1 MEIVFECGGVTGHR
15 LFEDLRLFA
24 FVQHFGEQPEV
35 VPLGFRVFGQ
45 GEEMAA
51 DQQWLI
57 TLAFGQLEVAAM
69 TFEGA
74 FGQMLAALA
83 VDEAARVI
91 VVFEV
96 GQGVATV
103 FAFQGQA
110 RFFEV
115 VVATGGAAGAG
126 FQAQVEALDNR
137 VAGDHAGVL
146 LIGHRGQFR
155 EHRLVIAENELVRVG
170 AVLEVEVNAFFLAQA
185 LDEVQIRLV
194 VLHAV
199 DAFRI
204 DRTGLEFVGVALDAV
219 LFQHHA
225 DDFRHAEVLEDAL
238 VDAVREVSQLR
249 AQRHRITGQ
258 AFARV
263 TLRGAVDLAMDAAA
277 VRRQLQ
283 EGHYSSMI
291 RGAWVDS
298 YLQTQ
303 ELLGLKEGQGV
314 SSEDE
319 ADYKAF
325 EARLQEQMA
334 NYRKTMATDEDRSE
348 FALFEKYHDTY
359 MQIQDAVLDLHKRNL
374 EADAIKLFNEKL
386 TPAWYTGRMK
396 LNDIIG
402 ENKVVADTAMANI
415 DDAVATAKVSMV
427 ISLLVAVLAAGLCGL
442 LLMRAIM
449 APMNRI
455 VTILDIMR
463 TGDLSSRLNLD
474 RKDEFGAVET
484 GFNDMMTELTSLVSQ
499 AQRSSVQ
506 VTTSVTEIAATSKQ
520 QQATAT
526 ETAATTTEIGATSR
540 EIAATSRDLV
550 RTMTE
555 VSTAADQASVLAG
568 SGQQGLARMEDTM
581 HSVMGAADLVNA
593 KLAILNEKA
602 GNINQVVVTIVKV
615 ADQTNL
621 LSLNAAIEAEKAGEY
636 GRGFAVV
643 ATEVRRLADQTAV
656 ATYDIEQ
663 MVREIQSAV
672 SAGVMGMDKFS
683 EEVRRGMSEV
693 QQVGEQLS
701 QIIHQVQA
709 LAPRVLMVNEGMQ
722 AQATGAE
729 QINHALVQLGD
740 ASSQTVESL
749 RQASFAIDELS
760 QVAVGLRSGVS
771 RFKV

>member
-1 MEIVFECGGVTGHR
+1 MKNWT
-15 LFEDLRLFA
+15 LRQRILASFA
-24 FVQHFGEQPEV
+24 VII
-35 VPLGFRVFGQ
+35 
-45 GEEMAA
+45 A
-51 DQQWLI
+51 I
-57 TLAFGQLEVAAM
+57 
-69 TFEGA
+69 
-74 FGQMLAALA
+74 MLLM
-83 VDEAARVI
+83 
-91 VVFEV
+91 
-96 GQGVATV
+96 
-103 FAFQGQA
+103 
-110 RFFEV
+110 V
-115 VVATGGAAGAG
+115 VVSYSRLLKI
-126 FQAQVEALDNR
+126 EAS
-137 VAGDHAGVL
+137 
-146 LIGHRGQFR
+146 
-155 EHRLVIAENELVRVG
+155 ETSVR
-170 AVLEVEVNAFFLAQA
+170 
-185 LDEVQIRLV
+185 D
-194 VLHAV
+194 
-199 DAFRI
+199 
-204 DRTGLEFVGVALDAV
+204 DAV
-219 LFQHHA
+219 PG
-225 DDFRHAEVLEDAL
+225 VY
-238 VDAVREVSQLR
+238 
-249 AQRHRITGQ
+249 
-258 AFARV
+258 
-263 TLRGAVDLAMDAAA
+263 
-277 VRRQLQ
+277 
-283 EGHYSSMI
+283 YSSMI
-291 RGAWVDS
+291 RSAWVDS
-298 YLQTQ
+298 YLQIQ
-303 ELLGLKEGQGV
+303 KMLGMEVGQGV
-314 SSEDE
+314 SAEDVE
-319 ADYKAF
+319 EFKSF
-325 EARLQEQMA
+325 EQRLEQEMA
-334 NYRKTMATDEDRSE
+334 NYAGTIQGVEDRAE
-348 FALFEKYHDTY
+348 FEEFEKAHQAYNRLLGMALELHKNK
-359 MQIQDAVLDLHKRNL
+359 QDA
-374 EADAIKLFNEKL
+374 EANKLFIEQL
-386 TPAWYTGRMK
+386 TPAWTAGRLK
-396 LNDIIG
+396 LNAIIT
-402 ENKVVADTAMANI
+402 ENKGVADHATAAI
-415 DDAVATAKVSMV
+415 DDAVTAAKISMGV
-427 ISLLVAVLAAGLCGL
+427 SLLVAVLAAGLCGL

-455 VTILDIMR
+455 VKILEIMR
-463 TGDLSSRLNLD
+463 TGDLSNRLNLD

-484 GFNDMMTELTSLVSQ
+484 GFNDMMTELTALVSQ

>member
-1 MEIVFECGGVTGHR
+1 MKNWTLRQRILASFAVIIAIMLLMVVVSYSR
-15 LFEDLRLFA
+15 LLKIEA
-24 FVQHFGEQPEV
+24 
-35 VPLGFRVFGQ
+35 
-45 GEEMAA
+45 GEERMRTDA
-51 DQQWLI
+51 I
-57 TLAFGQLEVAAM
+57 P
-69 TFEGA
+69 
-74 FGQMLAALA
+74 
-83 VDEAARVI
+83 
-91 VVFEV
+91 
-96 GQGVATV
+96 GVY
-103 FAFQGQA
+103 
-110 RFFEV
+110 
-115 VVATGGAAGAG
+115 
-126 FQAQVEALDNR
+126 
-137 VAGDHAGVL
+137 
-146 LIGHRGQFR
+146 
-155 EHRLVIAENELVRVG
+155 
-170 AVLEVEVNAFFLAQA
+170 
-185 LDEVQIRLV
+185 
-194 VLHAV
+194 
-199 DAFRI
+199 
-204 DRTGLEFVGVALDAV
+204 
-219 LFQHHA
+219 
-225 DDFRHAEVLEDAL
+225 
-238 VDAVREVSQLR
+238 
-249 AQRHRITGQ
+249 
-258 AFARV
+258 
-263 TLRGAVDLAMDAAA
+263 
-277 VRRQLQ
+277 
-283 EGHYSSMI
+283 YSSMI
-291 RGAWVDS
+291 RSAWVDS
-298 YLQTQ
+298 YLLTQ
-303 ELLGLKEGQGV
+303 QILGFKQGQGI
-314 SSEDE
+314 SPENAADFKSFEQRLQQHMASYRATINGREDQVE
-319 ADYKAF
+319 FDAF
-325 EARLQEQMA
+325 ETQHQEF
-334 NYRKTMATDEDRSE
+334 NR
-348 FALFEKYHDTY
+348 
-359 MQIQDAVLDLHKRNL
+359 IQAVVLDLHQQNKDA
-374 EADAIKLFNEKL
+374 EANRTFNEQL
-386 TPAWYTGRMK
+386 TPAWIAGRMR
-396 LNDIIG
+396 LNDVIS
-402 ENKVVADTAMANI
+402 ENKSVADAATTAI
-415 DDAVATAKVSMV
+415 DDAVAAAKVSMGL
-427 ISLLVAVLAAGLCGL
+427 SLLIAVLAAGLCGL

-455 VTILDIMR
+455 VKILDVMR
-463 TGDLSSRLNLD
+463 TGDLSGRLNLD

-484 GFNDMMTELTSLVSQ
+484 GFNDMMTELTALVSQ

-540 EIAATSRDLV
+540 EIAATSKDLV

-749 RQASFAIDELS
+749 RQASFAIDEFRPGGRG
-760 QVAVGLRSGVS
+760 AA
-771 RFKV
+771 

>member
-1 MEIVFECGGVTGHR
+1 MKNWT
-15 LFEDLRLFA
+15 LRQRILASFA
-24 FVQHFGEQPEV
+24 VII
-35 VPLGFRVFGQ
+35 
-45 GEEMAA
+45 A
-51 DQQWLI
+51 I
-57 TLAFGQLEVAAM
+57 
-69 TFEGA
+69 
-74 FGQMLAALA
+74 MLLM
-83 VDEAARVI
+83 
-91 VVFEV
+91 
-96 GQGVATV
+96 
-103 FAFQGQA
+103 
-110 RFFEV
+110 V
-115 VVATGGAAGAG
+115 VVSYSRLLKIEAGENSMRDDAIP
-126 FQAQVEALDNR
+126 
-137 VAGDHAGVL
+137 GVY
-146 LIGHRGQFR
+146 F
-155 EHRLVIAENELVRVG
+155 
-170 AVLEVEVNAFFLAQA
+170 
-185 LDEVQIRLV
+185 
-194 VLHAV
+194 
-199 DAFRI
+199 
-204 DRTGLEFVGVALDAV
+204 
-219 LFQHHA
+219 
-225 DDFRHAEVLEDAL
+225 
-238 VDAVREVSQLR
+238 
-249 AQRHRITGQ
+249 
-258 AFARV
+258 
-263 TLRGAVDLAMDAAA
+263 
-277 VRRQLQ
+277 
-283 EGHYSSMI
+283 SSMI
-291 RGAWVDS
+291 RGAWVDT
-298 YLQTQ
+298 YLRTQ
-303 ELLGLKEGQGV
+303 EIIGLKQNQDI
-314 SSEDE
+314 SSEDK
-319 ADYKAF
+319 ADFKAF
-325 EARLQEQMA
+325 EERLLTQMA
-334 NYRKTMATDEDRSE
+334 NYRRTLSSREDHTE
-348 FALFEKYHDTY
+348 FDAFEKDHEDFNR
-359 MQIQDAVLDLHKRNL
+359 IQAAVLDLHQKRQ
-374 EADAIKLFNEKL
+374 EAEEIRLFNEQL
-386 TPAWYTGRMK
+386 TPAWIAGRMK
-396 LNDIIG
+396 LNDIIN
-402 ENKVVADTAMANI
+402 ENKVVADAASDAI
-415 DDAVATAKVSMV
+415 DDAVATAKVSMGV
-427 ISLLVAVLAAGLCGL
+427 SLLVAILAAGLCGL

-455 VTILDIMR
+455 VSILDVMR
-463 TGDLSSRLNLD
+463 TGDLSGRLNLE

-484 GFNDMMTELTSLVSQ
+484 GFNDMMTELTALVSQ

-555 VSTAADQASVLAG
+555 VSSAADQASVLAG

-683 EEVRRGMSEV
+683 EEVRRGMAEV

>member
-1 MEIVFECGGVTGHR
+1 VKNWTLRQRILASFAVIIAIMLLMVVVSYSR
-15 LFEDLRLFA
+15 LLKIEA
-24 FVQHFGEQPEV
+24 
-35 VPLGFRVFGQ
+35 
-45 GEEMAA
+45 GEES
-51 DQQWLI
+51 
-57 TLAFGQLEVAAM
+57 
-69 TFEGA
+69 
-74 FGQMLAALA
+74 
-83 VDEAARVI
+83 
-91 VVFEV
+91 
-96 GQGVATV
+96 
-103 FAFQGQA
+103 
-110 RFFEV
+110 
-115 VVATGGAAGAG
+115 
-126 FQAQVEALDNR
+126 
-137 VAGDHAGVL
+137 
-146 LIGHRGQFR
+146 
-155 EHRLVIAENELVRVG
+155 VR
-170 AVLEVEVNAFFLAQA
+170 
-185 LDEVQIRLV
+185 D
-194 VLHAV
+194 
-199 DAFRI
+199 
-204 DRTGLEFVGVALDAV
+204 DAV
-219 LFQHHA
+219 PGVYL
-225 DDFRHAEVLEDAL
+225 
-238 VDAVREVSQLR
+238 
-249 AQRHRITGQ
+249 
-258 AFARV
+258 
-263 TLRGAVDLAMDAAA
+263 
-277 VRRQLQ
+277 
-283 EGHYSSMI
+283 SSMI
-291 RGAWVDS
+291 RSAWVDS
-298 YLQTQ
+298 YLDT
-303 ELLGLKEGQGV
+303 LDIIGLRK
-314 SSEDE
+314 DKTLTDADK
-319 ADYKAF
+319 ADYKSF
-325 EARLQEQMA
+325 EARILTQMA
-334 NYRKTMATDEDRSE
+334 NYKATINGADDQAEFDKFEALHQAYNKALATVTDSLQRNDVVAARKVFDEE
-348 FALFEKYHDTY
+348 
-359 MQIQDAVLDLHKRNL
+359 
-374 EADAIKLFNEKL
+374 L
-386 TPAWYTGRMK
+386 TPTWTAGRKK
-396 LNDIIG
+396 LNDIIT
-402 ENKVVADTAMANI
+402 ENKNVADRATSAI
-415 DDAVATAKVSMV
+415 DDAVSAAKISMGVSL
-427 ISLLVAVLAAGLCGL
+427 ILAILAAGLCGL

-449 APMNRI
+449 APMKRI
-455 VTILDIMR
+455 VDILEIMR
-463 TGDLSSRLNLD
+463 TGDLSKRLNLE

-484 GFNDMMTELTSLVSQ
+484 GFNDMMTELTALVSQ

-540 EIAATSRDLV
+540 EIAATSKDLV

-555 VSTAADQASVLAG
+555 VSTAADQASVAAG
-568 SGQQGLARMEDTM
+568 SGQQGLARMEETM

-683 EEVRRGMSEV
+683 EEVRRGMFEV

>member
-1 MEIVFECGGVTGHR
+1 MKNWT
-15 LFEDLRLFA
+15 LRQRILASFA
-24 FVQHFGEQPEV
+24 VII
-35 VPLGFRVFGQ
+35 
-45 GEEMAA
+45 A
-51 DQQWLI
+51 I
-57 TLAFGQLEVAAM
+57 
-69 TFEGA
+69 
-74 FGQMLAALA
+74 MLLM
-83 VDEAARVI
+83 
-91 VVFEV
+91 
-96 GQGVATV
+96 
-103 FAFQGQA
+103 
-110 RFFEV
+110 V
-115 VVATGGAAGAG
+115 VVSYS
-126 FQAQVEALDNR
+126 R
-137 VAGDHAGVL
+137 L
-146 LIGHRGQFR
+146 LKI
-155 EHRLVIAENELVRVG
+155 
-170 AVLEVEVNAFFLAQA
+170 
-185 LDEVQIRLV
+185 
-194 VLHAV
+194 
-199 DAFRI
+199 
-204 DRTGLEFVGVALDAV
+204 
-219 LFQHHA
+219 
-225 DDFRHAEVLEDAL
+225 
-238 VDAVREVSQLR
+238 EVSQESVR
-249 AQRHRITGQ
+249 DD
-258 AFARV
+258 
-263 TLRGAVDLAMDAAA
+263 AVPGVYL
-277 VRRQLQ
+277 
-283 EGHYSSMI
+283 SSMI
-291 RGAWVDS
+291 RSAWVDS
-298 YLQTQ
+298 YLETVDII
-303 ELLGLKEGQGV
+303 GLR
-314 SSEDE
+314 DE
-319 ADYKAF
+319 KTLTATDRSNYKSF
-325 EARLQEQMA
+325 EARIEQQMA
-334 NYRKTMATDEDRSE
+334 NYEKTIHSQADRME
-348 FALFEKYHDTY
+348 FDNFKAAHTTY
-359 MQIQDAVLDLHKRNL
+359 NKVLAQVLERIEANDLPGASVL
-374 EADAIKLFNEKL
+374 VEEQL
-386 TPAWYTGRMK
+386 TPIWTEGRMK
-396 LNDIIG
+396 LNDIIT
-402 ENKVVADTAMANI
+402 ENKNVSDR
-415 DDAVATAKVSMV
+415 ATAAIDEAVLSAKISMAV
-427 ISLLVAVLAAGLCGL
+427 SLLIAILAAGLCGL

-449 APMNRI
+449 APMQRI
-455 VTILDIMR
+455 VDILETMR
-463 TGDLSSRLNLD
+463 TGDLSKRLNLE

-484 GFNDMMTELTSLVSQ
+484 GFNDMMTELTALVSQ

-540 EIAATSRDLV
+540 EIAATSKDLV

-555 VSTAADQASVLAG
+555 VSTAADQASVAAG
-568 SGQQGLARMEDTM
+568 SGQQGLARMEETM

-683 EEVRRGMSEV
+683 EEVRRGMFEV

>member
-1 MEIVFECGGVTGHR
+1 MKNWTLRQRILASFAVIIAIMLLMVVVSYSR
-15 LFEDLRLFA
+15 LLKIEA
-24 FVQHFGEQPEV
+24 GEQS
-35 VPLGFRVFGQ
+35 
-45 GEEMAA
+45 
-51 DQQWLI
+51 
-57 TLAFGQLEVAAM
+57 
-69 TFEGA
+69 
-74 FGQMLAALA
+74 
-83 VDEAARVI
+83 
-91 VVFEV
+91 
-96 GQGVATV
+96 
-103 FAFQGQA
+103 
-110 RFFEV
+110 
-115 VVATGGAAGAG
+115 
-126 FQAQVEALDNR
+126 
-137 VAGDHAGVL
+137 
-146 LIGHRGQFR
+146 
-155 EHRLVIAENELVRVG
+155 VR
-170 AVLEVEVNAFFLAQA
+170 
-185 LDEVQIRLV
+185 D
-194 VLHAV
+194 
-199 DAFRI
+199 
-204 DRTGLEFVGVALDAV
+204 DAV
-219 LFQHHA
+219 PGVYF
-225 DDFRHAEVLEDAL
+225 
-238 VDAVREVSQLR
+238 
-249 AQRHRITGQ
+249 
-258 AFARV
+258 
-263 TLRGAVDLAMDAAA
+263 
-277 VRRQLQ
+277 
-283 EGHYSSMI
+283 SSMI
-291 RGAWVDS
+291 RSAWVDN

-303 ELLGLKEGQGV
+303 ELLGLKKGLGI
-314 SSEDE
+314 SSEDA
-319 ADYKAF
+319 ADFKAF
-325 EARLQEQMA
+325 EARLEEQVG
-334 NYRKTMATDEDRSE
+334 NYQNTITTEQDKAE
-348 FALFEKYHDTY
+348 FSLFKQDILNYNK
-359 MQIQDAVLDLHKRNL
+359 IQAQVLDLHQRNL
-374 EADAIKLFNEKL
+374 DDDATKLFNEQL
-386 TPAWYTGRMK
+386 TPAWMAGRMK
-396 LNDIIG
+396 LNDIIR
-402 ENKVVADTAMANI
+402 ENKSVADQAMDNI
-415 DDAVATAKVSMV
+415 DSAVEAAKISMF
-427 ISLLVAVLAAGLCGL
+427 ISLLVAILAAGACGL

-455 VTILDIMR
+455 VEILEIMR
-463 TGDLSSRLNLD
+463 TGDLSSRLDLA

-484 GFNDMMTELTSLVSQ
+484 GFNDMMAELTSLVSQ

>member
-1 MEIVFECGGVTGHR
+1 MKN
-15 LFEDLRLFA
+15 
-24 FVQHFGEQPEV
+24 
-35 VPLGFRVFGQ
+35 
-45 GEEMAA
+45 
-51 DQQWLI
+51 W
-57 TLAFGQLEVAAM
+57 
-69 TFEGA
+69 
-74 FGQMLAALA
+74 
-83 VDEAARVI
+83 
-91 VVFEV
+91 
-96 GQGVATV
+96 
-103 FAFQGQA
+103 
-110 RFFEV
+110 
-115 VVATGGAAGAG
+115 
-126 FQAQVEALDNR
+126 
-137 VAGDHAGVL
+137 
-146 LIGHRGQFR
+146 
-155 EHRLVIAENELVRVG
+155 
-170 AVLEVEVNAFFLAQA
+170 
-185 LDEVQIRLV
+185 
-194 VLHAV
+194 
-199 DAFRI
+199 
-204 DRTGLEFVGVALDAV
+204 
-219 LFQHHA
+219 
-225 DDFRHAEVLEDAL
+225 
-238 VDAVREVSQLR
+238 
-249 AQRHRITGQ
+249 
-258 AFARV
+258 
-263 TLRGAVDLAMDAAA
+263 TLRQRILASFAVIIAIMLLMVMVSFSSLLKIETSEETVRTDAAPG
-277 VRRQLQ
+277 VY
-283 EGHYSSMI
+283 YSSMI
-291 RGAWVDS
+291 RSAWVDS
-298 YLQTQ
+298 YVLTQ
-303 ELLGLKEGQGV
+303 RIVGLSEHRDMTAADLEL
-314 SSEDE
+314 
-319 ADYKAF
+319 YKSY
-325 EARLQEQMA
+325 EARLEQEMD
-334 NYRKTMATDEDRSE
+334 NYRKTIFDAGDQADFDAFEVRHKTFNQAFNKVIDLYQHKQYEQARI
-348 FALFEKYHDTY
+348 ALE
-359 MQIQDAVLDLHKRNL
+359 Q
-374 EADAIKLFNEKL
+374 EL
-386 TPAWYTGRMK
+386 TPAWVDGRK
-396 LNDIIG
+396 QLS
-402 ENKVVADTAMANI
+402 VVIDRNRDQSADATEAIRQAVTA
-415 DDAVATAKVSMV
+415 AKISMGL
-427 ISLLVAVLAAGLCGL
+427 SLLIAILAAGLCGL

-455 VTILDIMR
+455 VQILDIMR

-722 AQATGAE
+722 AQASGAE

-760 QVAVGLRSGVS
+760 SVAVGLRSGVS